1 MINNQK
7 LVTVLVNCFNSEHYI
22 HDCLKSLI
30 NQTYSNLQI
39 IVWDNQSTDNT
50 AKIVNSFYD
59 NRISYYFSN
68 KFQNLADARINAL
81 KHSNGDYIAI
91 LDSDDI
97 AHKNRIENQLQIFL
111 SDTKIGVVGGAVNYI
126 DSNGLYLKSKYFE
139 LNNNILKKKILHKF
153 PFNNSTLMFSK
164 FFFDKVNGYNG
175 NFAYI
180 NDYDLVYRISKV
192 SKIINSRNILSSNR
206 LHNNN
211 LSKKDFIF
219 MQEELLK
226 FLKEIQLTINNKYLF
241 NLNTLSQI
249 ACLLRLFRYL
259 LKKHLYAKAFN
270 KSLSIINLL
279 FSLILFNINFH
290 KNTND

>member
-1 MINNQK
+1 MIDNQK

-50 AKIVNSFYD
+50 AKIVNSFND
-59 NRISYYFSN
+59 QRISYYISN
-68 KFQNLADARINAL
+68 KFQNLVDARINAL
-81 KHSNGDYIAI
+81 KHTNGDYIAI
-91 LDSDDI
+91 LDSDDV

-111 SDTKIGVVGGAVNYI
+111 SDQMIGVIGGAVNYI
-126 DSNGLYLKSKYFE
+126 DNNGLYLKSKYFE
-139 LNNNILKKKILHKF
+139 LNNNILKKIILHKF

-164 FFFDKVNGYNG
+164 FFFDKVNGYNSKY
-175 NFAYI
+175 AYI

-192 SKIINSRNILSSNR
+192 SKIINSKNILSSNR
-206 LHNNN
+206 LHDNN
-211 LSKKDFIF
+211 LSKQDFIF
-219 MQEELLK
+219 MQEELLV
-226 FLKEIQLTINNKYLF
+226 FLKKIQLTIDNRYLF

-249 ACLLRLFRYL
+249 ACLLRLFR
-259 LKKHLYAKAFN
+259 HLFKNRLYINAISKFF
-270 KSLSIINLL
+270 SIMKLG
-279 FSLILFNINFH
+279 FFLILFNLNLY